1 MAKKN
6 KGLNMDKVN
15 EISKEVMEVMEVEST
30 TPVIVQEMAEHVG
43 ASLEDIDAL
52 REMIVEEQMKEIELI
67 DEVEEMVN
75 VNEAFGD
82 AMVAEYRRLEELKV
96 KISNGIRYAILS
108 AKDFEDM
115 SKYRDGKQIIAI
127 FKAYKHLVKDEMSD
141 MQKGYIKM
149 LNNLQLSRVLHTLN
163 IVSRQES
170 DRKRELARLE
180 KMEMAQ

>member
-52 REMIVEEQMKEIELI
+52 REMIVEEQMKEIKLI

-82 AMVAEYRRLEELKV
+82 AMVAEYRRL
-96 KISNGIRYAILS
+96 
-108 AKDFEDM
+108 
-115 SKYRDGKQIIAI
+115 
-127 FKAYKHLVKDEMSD
+127 
-141 MQKGYIKM
+141 
-149 LNNLQLSRVLHTLN
+149 
-163 IVSRQES
+163 
-170 DRKRELARLE
+170 
-180 KMEMAQ
+180 